1 MTRFTILLPT
11 GILAS
16 TVLLGAQVTSQQPP
30 PDRPTT
36 TTAQPSEPRGTSSAE
51 AKAKQTTIS
60 GCLKPGTSA
69 DTFILTNAGM
79 AAAAGGAAPAAQGT
93 TGSTKSYAVV
103 VKPGTDINKHV
114 NHKIEVTG
122 TVSASTSASKPST
135 TPASETPSVGAAQ
148 PTETFNVESFKM
160 VAMACP

>member
-1 MTRFTILLPT
+1 
-11 GILAS
+11 
-16 TVLLGAQVTSQQPP
+16 
-30 PDRPTT
+30 
-36 TTAQPSEPRGTSSAE
+36 
-51 AKAKQTTIS
+51 
-60 GCLKPGTSA
+60 
-69 DTFILTNAGM
+69 M